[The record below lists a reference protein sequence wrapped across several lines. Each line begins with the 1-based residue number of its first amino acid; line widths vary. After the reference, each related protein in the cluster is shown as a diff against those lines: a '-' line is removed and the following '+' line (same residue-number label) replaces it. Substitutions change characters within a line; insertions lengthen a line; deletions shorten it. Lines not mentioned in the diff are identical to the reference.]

1 MAGHAHRAL
10 PTCRAQL
17 ARPRGHA
24 ASLHVLAATPH
35 GTLQESYRLPINR
48 VFEDRTVR
56 LAGLDQDG
64 RDKIIVI
71 VIESDALRGASVMVL
86 GLYDSPSG
94 KTLKEKARSLG
105 LPFAGSTQ

>member
-1 MAGHAHRAL
+1 M
-10 PTCRAQL
+10 
-17 ARPRGHA
+17 
-24 ASLHVLAATPH
+24 
-35 GTLQESYRLPINR
+35 I
-48 VFEDRTVR
+48 EDLTVR

-86 GLYDSPSG
+86 GLYDSPNG

-105 LPFAGSTQ
+105 LPFAGSTQWMCLILTATANQTSPPSSPRT